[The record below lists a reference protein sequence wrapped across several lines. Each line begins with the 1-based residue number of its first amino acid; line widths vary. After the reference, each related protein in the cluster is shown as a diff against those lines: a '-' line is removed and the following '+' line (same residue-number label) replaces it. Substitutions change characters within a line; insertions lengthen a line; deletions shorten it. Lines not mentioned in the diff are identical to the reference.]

1 MGPKRKLL
9 ATTSSQAQGACPD
22 HMKDRFSNLPDEVA
36 HQILSSVSILDLTR
50 FGTLSKK
57 CRELYLSTP
66 SLNFDEFNN
75 WNKSS
80 YAKQFKLLSSLDKFL
95 VHRRENKIQ
104 CFRIC
109 WSLSYGKAASL
120 YNELYRVVTWIH
132 MAVRCN
138 VEVLDLELR
147 IPDTTRLELPSCIFL
162 CGSLRSLSVHCNK
175 ILTAPSLV
183 SSTNLQY
190 LKLTNVTVDE
200 GLCKWISCSCKC
212 IKELHLEHLWLE
224 LVHGAKQITISSS
237 SLETLRFISCYAYY
251 SFQNPSGNFHLNI
264 SGERLED
271 IYIDWKVIPTGHSIS
286 IFAPNLKHLKWIGT
300 LASRQYLEKLMC
312 LEKAEIFLHPRSE
325 DFSKLFSVLSSI
337 HSVKLLVLN
346 EETTKALT
354 KERRSLPRIFDN
366 LGHICIQ
373 STCLNDGLVPA
384 LASLFRGM
392 RHLNT
397 FHMKYEPIIPLLFTK
412 HVEASRFDREYWKSQ
427 NLAIIDQ
434 LEEVTVELSSGSNE
448 LEFARYILEGAKNLK
463 KMVIVYLPHQSTRIE
478 AVNEIEM
485 NSPATIVFKK
495 RPRRPK
501 PSYSP

>member
-175 ILTAPSLV
+175 ILTAPSL
-183 SSTNLQY
+183 
-190 LKLTNVTVDE
+190 E
-200 GLCKWISCSCKC
+200 
-212 IKELHLEHLWLE
+212 LWLE

-412 HVEASRFDREYWKSQ
+412 HVEVITASRFDREYWKSQ

>member
-1 MGPKRKLL
+1 MEPYKNKFL
-9 ATTSSQAQGACPD
+9 ATSTSQAEGVCPESLI
-22 HMKDRFSNLPDEVA
+22 DRFSNLPEGVA
-36 HQILSSVSILDLTR
+36 HHILSFLAQIDLARVSCV
-50 FGTLSKK
+50 SKS
-57 CRELYLSTP
+57 CRKFYLSFP
-66 SLNFDEFNN
+66 SLNFDAMP
-75 WNKSS
+75 
-80 YAKQFKLLSSLDKFL
+80 YANDMWERLKLLNYLDRFL
-95 VHRRENKIQ
+95 IQRGDNKIQ
-104 CFRIC
+104 HFRIF
-109 WSLSYGKAASL
+109 WIFLGPASSFS
-120 YNELYRVVTWIH
+120 NEYFRVISWIH
-132 MAVRCN
+132 VAARCN
-138 VEVLDLELR
+138 VEVLDLELYMCEA
-147 IPDTTRLELPSCIFL
+147 TTTLVLPSCLFL
-162 CGSLRSLSVHCNK
+162 CRSLRL
-175 ILTAPSLV
+175 LTVDLKFKLFQTPSLT
-183 SSTNLQY
+183 SSTTLQC
-190 LKLTNVTVDE
+190 LKLKNVTIDE
-200 GLCKWISCSCKC
+200 GLGQWISCSCKR
-212 IKELHLEHLWLE
+212 IKELWLE

-237 SLETLRFISCYAYY
+237 SLKTLHFVSCYAYY
-251 SFQNPSGNFHLNI
+251 SFQNPNGNFHLNI
-264 SGERLED
+264 SGEKLED

-325 DFSKLFSVLSSI
+325 DFSKLFSMLSSI

-346 EETTKALT
+346 EETTKAIT

-384 LASLFRGM
+384 LASLLRGM

-412 HVEASRFDREYWKSQ
+412 HVEVITASRFDREYWKSQ

-485 NSPATIVFKK
+485 KSPATIVFKK